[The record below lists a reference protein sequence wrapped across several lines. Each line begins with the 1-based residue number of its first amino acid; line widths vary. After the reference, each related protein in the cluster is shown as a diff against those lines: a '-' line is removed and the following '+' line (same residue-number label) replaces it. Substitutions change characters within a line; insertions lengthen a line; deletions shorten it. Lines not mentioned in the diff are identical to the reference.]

1 MLHEP
6 LGNNARHY
14 LAGVADLLSAAAA
27 QREGERV
34 GDIFGRGG
42 FQVRLVHAL
51 DDSSG

>member
-6 LGNNARHY
+6 LGDHPRHY

-27 QREGERV
+27 QRV

-42 FQVRLVHAL
+42 FPVRLVHAL